1 MGVPREA
8 GVRISKAEKQQTAW
22 ASGSQAETLA
32 TLVWMLASHSSG
44 PGRTLSSPPTAG
56 RLA

>member
-1 MGVPREA
+1 MGVPREV
-8 GVRISKAEKQQTAW
+8 GVRNSKAEKKQTAW

-32 TLVWMLASHSSG
+32 TLSWMLASQSSG
-44 PGRTLSSPPTAG
+44 PGRALSSPPTAG

>member
-1 MGVPREA
+1 MGVSREA
-8 GVRISKAEKQQTAW
+8 EKKQTVW

-32 TLVWMLASHSSG
+32 TLLWMLASHSSG
-44 PGRTLSSPPTAG
+44 PGRALSSPPTAG